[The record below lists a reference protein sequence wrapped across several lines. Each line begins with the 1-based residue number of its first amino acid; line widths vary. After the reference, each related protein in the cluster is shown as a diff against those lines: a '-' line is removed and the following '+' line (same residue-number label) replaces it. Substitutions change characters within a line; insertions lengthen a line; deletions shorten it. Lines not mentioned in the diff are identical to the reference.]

1 MKQYLDLPFLR
12 LAMLVLAGHRFWVL
26 PLLPLAWPL
35 FQAGTLLFNDGNP
48 GDVTPGDV
56 QGMIAVPLTA
66 LGIFLG
72 MRIIA
77 GEIDDRSLEIAYTV
91 PGGVERLWLIKLAAC
106 LLTLLAAECLL
117 AILVWL
123 LFTPFPP
130 GMLYGSLQAA
140 CFYMILAM
148 SMGALFKSEASAVI
162 VTLVILA
169 ANGVITGFGDSQLR
183 FTPFFNPYSLAE
195 GSQQFTSEEELL
207 AWTIQNRI
215 AMALV
220 MAAILGLGFVRG
232 NRREALLP

>member
-1 MKQYLDLPFLR
+1 MKPVVDLPFLR

-35 FQAGTLLFNDGNP
+35 FQAGVRFFIN
-48 GDVTPGDV
+48 GDAGAVSPGDV

-66 LGIFLG
+66 LGVFLG

-91 PGGVERLWLIKLAAC
+91 PGGVERLWWIKLAAS
-106 LLTLLAAECLL
+106 LLTLIAAECLL
-117 AILVWL
+117 ALCVWA

-140 CFYMILAM
+140 CFYMIIAM
-148 SMGALFKSEASAVI
+148 AMGALFKSEASAVI
-162 VTLVILA
+162 TTLVVLA
-169 ANGVITGFGDSQLR
+169 ANGILMGFGDNQLR
-183 FTPFFNPYSLAE
+183 FTPFFNPYTLAE
-195 GSQQFTSEEELL
+195 GSQQFTSDEELL
-207 AWTIQNRI
+207 AWTVQNRI

-220 MAAILGLGFVRG
+220 MAAILGLAFVRG
-232 NRREALLP
+232 NRREELLP